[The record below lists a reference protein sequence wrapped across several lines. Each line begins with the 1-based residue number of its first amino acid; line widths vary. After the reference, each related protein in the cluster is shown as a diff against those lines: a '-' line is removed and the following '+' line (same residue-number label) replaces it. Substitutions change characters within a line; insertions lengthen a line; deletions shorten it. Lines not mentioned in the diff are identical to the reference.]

1 MTFDHKNNTMSYNQ
15 QTIKLNK
22 ARAEVYVF
30 DNGSEV
36 REAQVMIHADNI
48 GMTYKEQLD
57 AILDAYASLRK
68 DLLKG

>member
-1 MTFDHKNNTMSYNQ
+1 MSYNQ

-36 REAQVMIHADNI
+36 REAHVMIHADNI

-57 AILDAYASLRK
+57 AILDAYGSLRK
-68 DLLKG
+68 DLLKDYTAVFKRY